1 MADKKSNK
9 ISIKPMT
16 NVAAIASTL
25 GINANDEWTIETRL
39 KQTGEERTVNSEGM
53 EKISQSAKK
62 SQIESSKGK
71 NERQITI
78 NPPISDRQEREADVV
93 LTPVSKVNQS
103 TIKPAANQKP
113 EMPFMIEIKRKF
125 PGKELFIL
133 SLLYLNRNN
142 RGLVQ
147 MTVGNMMALYS
158 TVFDDVIK
166 DDTVRRSLKRL
177 FDAGFI
183 KTTSIP
189 GNNSGYIYE
198 IGDLLEGENFSQTE
212 KEEFAEL
219 NEFVKSKTTVISSLS
234 RSKF

>member
-9 ISIKPMT
+9 ISIKPM
-16 NVAAIASTL
+16 NNAAAIASTL
-25 GINANDEWTIETRL
+25 GINTNAGRRIEPPLTQ
-39 KQTGEERTVNSEGM
+39 KEESSESFQ
-53 EKISQSAKK
+53 ETKKISKSAEK
-62 SQIESSKGK
+62 SQTESSKGK
-71 NERQITI
+71 EERQFTT
-78 NPPISDRQEREADVV
+78 NQPKSSSEKREEDLVFTPIEKTS
-93 LTPVSKVNQS
+93 QS
-103 TIKPAANQKP
+103 TIKTAINQKP

-158 TVFDDVIK
+158 MVFNDVIK

-198 IGDLLEGENFSQTE
+198 IGDLLEGENFSPAE

-219 NEFVKSKTTVISSLS
+219 NEFVKSKLDGIST
-234 RSKF
+234 

>member
-1 MADKKSNK
+1 MANKKSNK
-9 ISIKPMT
+9 ISIKPM
-16 NVAAIASTL
+16 NNAAAIASTL
-25 GINANDEWTIETRL
+25 GISANTGRAIESPATP
-39 KQTGEERTVNSEGM
+39 KEKNSENF
-53 EKISQSAKK
+53 EETKKVSKSAEK
-62 SQIESSKGK
+62 SQMELTKGK
-71 NERQITI
+71 NEGQVTSSQ
-78 NPPISDRQEREADVV
+78 PKSTSKEREADSVA
-93 LTPVSKVNQS
+93 TPIEKTIQS
-103 TIKPAANQKP
+103 TINPAAAQKP

-125 PGKELFIL
+125 PGKELFVL

-147 MTVGNMMALYS
+147 MTVGKMMALYS
-158 TVFDDVIK
+158 TVFNDVIK

-198 IGDLLEGENFSQTE
+198 IGDLLEGENFNPAE

-219 NEFVKSKTTVISSLS
+219 NEFVKSKLNGMSA
-234 RSKF
+234 

>member
-9 ISIKPMT
+9 ISIRPM
-16 NVAAIASTL
+16 NNAAAIASTL
-25 GINANDEWTIETRL
+25 GIRANTERTIEPPLTQ
-39 KQTGEERTVNSEGM
+39 KDEESVSSE
-53 EKISQSAKK
+53 ETKKITKSAVK
-62 SQIESSKGK
+62 SQKESSKGE
-71 NERQITI
+71 NERQITKSH
-78 NPPISDRQEREADVV
+78 PKPKLEERESDLV
-93 LTPVSKVNQS
+93 LTPIAKINQS
-103 TIKPAANQKP
+103 TTKTAASKKP

-198 IGDLLEGENFSQTE
+198 IGDLLEGENFNQAE

-219 NEFVKSKTTVISSLS
+219 NEFVKSKINGISA
-234 RSKF
+234 

>member
-9 ISIKPMT
+9 ISIKPM
-16 NVAAIASTL
+16 NNAAAIASTL
-25 GINANDEWTIETRL
+25 GIHANVGRTIEPPLTQ
-39 KQTGEERTVNSEGM
+39 KEESSESFQ
-53 EKISQSAKK
+53 ETKKISKSAKK
-62 SQIESSKGK
+62 SQTESSKGK
-71 NERQITI
+71 KERQFTT
-78 NPPISDRQEREADVV
+78 NQPKSSSEEREEDLVF
-93 LTPVSKVNQS
+93 TPIEKTSQS
-103 TIKPAANQKP
+103 TIKTAINQKP

-158 TVFDDVIK
+158 TVFNDVIK

-198 IGDLLEGENFSQTE
+198 IGDLLEGENFSPAE
-212 KEEFAEL
+212 REEFAEL
-219 NEFVKSKTTVISSLS
+219 NEFVKSKLNGMSA
-234 RSKF
+234 

>member
-9 ISIKPMT
+9 ISIKPM
-16 NVAAIASTL
+16 NNAAAIASTL
-25 GINANDEWTIETRL
+25 GINANVGRTIE
-39 KQTGEERTVNSEGM
+39 QTSTQKEENSESFQ
-53 EKISQSAKK
+53 ETKKISK
-62 SQIESSKGK
+62 STEKSPTESSKRKDEG
-71 NERQITI
+71 QFIT
-78 NPPISDRQEREADVV
+78 NQPKSSSRKKEEDSVS
-93 LTPVSKVNQS
+93 TPSAKTSQS
-103 TIKPAANQKP
+103 TINTAAVQKTQ
-113 EMPFMIEIKRKF
+113 MPFMIEIKRKF
-125 PGKELFIL
+125 PGKELFVL

-158 TVFDDVIK
+158 TVFNDVIK

-198 IGDLLEGENFSQTE
+198 IGDLLEGENFNPAE

-219 NEFVKSKTTVISSLS
+219 NEFVKSKLNGMSVL
-234 RSKF
+234 